1 MFKKIIIISLFIL
14 FFAGM
19 AFYGYRLITPKSSAE
34 NVTVADVQKVE
45 KPVVSFDGVHSY
57 NSEDLQTECSSED
70 KIFCAIERTVKCTIE
85 PSLSVCDKAF
95 VPGFVLGNVE
105 GVDRPT
111 EISFKL
117 AKIKPV
123 TGSTDL
129 SVYTESD
136 CDALWFG
143 LCKGTVVY
151 SLTPHGDEW
160 SVTNIFALE
169 Q

>member
-1 MFKKIIIISLFIL
+1 MFKKIMIISLFIL

-19 AFYGYRLITPKSSAE
+19 AFYGYKLITPRDSAE
-34 NVTVADVQKVE
+34 DTVVSVVQKAE
-45 KPVVSFDGVHSY
+45 KTTGSFDGVHSY
-57 NSEDLQTECSSED
+57 NSEDLQTECTSED

-85 PSLSVCDKAF
+85 PTLSGCDKAF

-111 EISFKL
+111 KISFKL

-123 TGSTDL
+123 AGSTDI

-143 LCKGTVVY
+143 LCKGMVVY
-151 SLTPHGDEW
+151 SLTPKGDEW